1 MDGDTLTLPPHRMME
16 QFADINVAAPMVR
29 YSKLPFRHLVSLYQC
44 HIIHTPMILATEFSR
59 SANARM
65 TDFSTSSQ
73 ERGTFLLEDKKIS
86 NLCLLDEAPSELNLY
101 NRRKRVRGSLVAQFA
116 ANDSRSFADA
126 LELIRPH
133 VDGADLNCGCPQKW
147 AYEEQIGSWL
157 LRHPEIISDIIR
169 SAKNRVETSFP
180 ISIKIRIDEDP
191 KVTEQLI
198 QTAIHAGVS
207 HITVHGRT
215 RNQASSHPVS
225 LPSIAFAVSAARQEV
240 PIIANGDAWDITE
253 VNAIRDKTHADAVMS
268 ARGLLANPALF
279 SGFQI
284 TPKEAIQKFLHLST
298 DYGMLLPLFHRHLS
312 YMLEAQLTRHERV
325 YLNSLASYAGIID
338 FLETKYPD
346 ICLPI

>member
-1 MDGDTLTLPPHRMME
+1 
-16 QFADINVAAPMVR
+16 
-29 YSKLPFRHLVSLYQC
+29 
-44 HIIHTPMILATEFSR
+44 MILATEFSR

-73 ERGTFLLEDKKIS
+73 ERGTFLLEHKKIS

-133 VDGADLNCGCPQKW
+133 VDGVDLNCGDFKLSLHDPANLCLEKLVPWETTGCPQKW

-191 KVTEQLI
+191 K
-198 QTAIHAGVS
+198 
-207 HITVHGRT
+207 
-215 RNQASSHPVS
+215 
-225 LPSIAFAVSAARQEV
+225 
-240 PIIANGDAWDITE
+240 
-253 VNAIRDKTHADAVMS
+253 
-268 ARGLLANPALF
+268 
-279 SGFQI
+279 
-284 TPKEAIQKFLHLST
+284 
-298 DYGMLLPLFHRHLS
+298 
-312 YMLEAQLTRHERV
+312 
-325 YLNSLASYAGIID
+325 
-338 FLETKYPD
+338 
-346 ICLPI
+346 